1 MRSIITENIQK
12 KTRAGINQELIQP
25 GSMCDHHRN
34 LLRKKTYKL
43 TKWKFFSIF
52 RHEGVDRSI

>member
-25 GSMCDHHRN
+25 GSMCNHHGN
-34 LLRKKTYKL
+34 LLRKKHTNL
-43 TKWKFFSIF
+43 QNGNSF
-52 RHEGVDRSI
+52 